1 MKATFDFIPGFCP
14 SCGKQLFKPPAAEYL
29 RTSAAILED
38 YQNGQPFTCDR
49 CGLAFQKEQPQPEQK
64 PQAIHPLGWLA
75 GKPGSISDV
84 IQMLSNELLGHAADL
99 EEQAARGR
107 GGDPRRAADLR
118 RYGWALWLLRWQL
131 LTPQEK
137 AGAVIDRASLEGLSK
152 EYKLTLPDDLA
163 A

>member
-1 MKATFDFIPGFCP
+1 MKATFDFIPGYCP
-14 SCGKQLFKPPAAEYL
+14 SCGKQLNLTGWAYD
-29 RTSAAILED
+29 D
-38 YQNGQPFTCDR
+38 YQAGNPYTCD
-49 CGLAFQKEQPQPEQK
+49 CGLHFAKEQPQPEQK

-84 IQMLSNELLGHAADL
+84 IQMLSNEILGQAADL

-107 GGDPRRAADLR
+107 GGDPQRAADLR

-137 AGAVIDRASLEGLSK
+137 AGAVIDRASLEELSK
-152 EYKLTLPDDLA
+152 EYKLTLPDDLKA
-163 A
+163 